1 MSGLKVG
8 TTVMAKTDTGSLS
21 TWSVSLSQI
30 QCSFSQSIFSS
41 LTDKREYFFYEMIFG
56 FCKMLNVFM
65 AKPWLW
71 SPLSGFS
78 VPKGA
83 FNSCPLNFRSHW
95 MGLSFISTVERG
107 VGCLL
112 ASFSWSIRG
121 LLQKNTFLSYSAESK
136 ELDGL
141 KGWGQH
147 SEWSI
152 VLVLTGSQSIE
163 GGRYRTRLCQE
174 WAPGGRAKWSF
185 EGAWMWRADHSVK
198 FLE

>member
-1 MSGLKVG
+1 MSGLRVG

-21 TWSVSLSQI
+21 TWSISLSQI

-41 LTDKREYFFYEMIFG
+41 LTDKREYFFYELIFS

-78 VPKGA
+78 VPKVA

-95 MGLSFISTVERG
+95 MGLSFIAIVERG

-121 LLQKNTFLSYSAESK
+121 LSQKNTFLSYSVESK

-152 VLVLTGSQSIE
+152 VLVHRFSVNWRRQTQDQAVTGVSTRRK
-163 GGRYRTRLCQE
+163 GRMKLWGSLNVESR
-174 WAPGGRAKWSF
+174 SF
-185 EGAWMWRADHSVK
+185 C
-198 FLE
+198 